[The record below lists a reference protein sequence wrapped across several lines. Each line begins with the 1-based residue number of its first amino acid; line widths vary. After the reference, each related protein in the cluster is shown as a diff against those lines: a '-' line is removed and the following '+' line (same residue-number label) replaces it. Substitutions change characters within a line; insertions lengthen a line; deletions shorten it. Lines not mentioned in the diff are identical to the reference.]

1 MPYEIRELVIKLD
14 TNIKGDK
21 PIDFNG
27 NMLYFPEEENPP
39 QVGGNPYICV
49 DIKYTKDLLSVID
62 ETDIY
67 KFFFDK
73 PYLMSVLDEYQDKNE
88 TEIDDKDE
96 HTISKHNIMFC
107 IKTIF
112 PTKYYTINNIHQS
125 IQLKYSSGAVPS
137 RSHYWFNPFN
147 TKNAYLKIGAT
158 EYTVAKV
165 TWLNDVLNHPEYK
178 ELLDVTSNVLGNYN
192 RDIKQSAYII
202 RKHFETY
209 KNKLLNLYRDAYYK
223 NNKFATESI
232 FIGDNSADHLS
243 LMKSLVQYFRKDP
256 QEIEKTNNFIIQVGP
271 SPSHNIFKPTPNNQ
285 EKSKDLTDLE
295 DLLKST
301 KHITTDSNS
310 NISDIFG
317 RQGGNYKV
325 FLSGPTIEEH
335 NKFFSAIGK
344 IEKVIEKLSLPPINK
359 NYEIIKNDASEYLYT
374 AREPTII
381 EIETSALK
389 MLNDDIKKKLFKK
402 VKLLGEVKL
411 IDNYNMLLTSGLVT
425 DNNVLYQNDNMINYF
440 NVIRLFTEMRTN
452 TELDDI
458 LLDLQVP
465 DNETVK
471 KAILRLTDILNII
484 HKGTDQNENLK
495 LLDIGSNTIT
505 VDGVRKNEIYVHLDL
520 IQGIVNDD
528 NKNDVFCHYT
538 NRLLGDKL
546 DKITSGHP
554 DWMVSEHMELV
565 EVKKTEKSDTTM
577 LTKAEQIVKDG
588 FNKVSQGFNKVSPVI
603 PTTTSISQ
611 DKDNKENDDR
621 LQRYLTGKG
630 ITKVKYRNTIDSD
643 DKSVL
648 EFIQKKND
656 DKLYNLLLEYE
667 KLPKPKMNN
676 INEPNSV
683 INEIELLDTKY
694 KKIIEQN
701 KFKLINKLI
710 KKDDIK
716 KITKN
721 NLENQL
727 YIDVIRSFI
736 PLKQG
741 GKKRHTK
748 RKSRIVSKQNKKRHT
763 KKQYNNR

>member
-1 MPYEIRELVIKLD
+1 MSYEIRELVIKLD

-27 NMLYFPEEENPP
+27 NMLYFPEEENIS
-39 QVGGNPYICV
+39 QVGGKPYICV
-49 DIKYTKDLLSVID
+49 DIKYTDELLSLID
-62 ETDIY
+62 ETDRY
-67 KFFFDK
+67 KFFFNK
-73 PYLMSVLDEYQDKNE
+73 SYLMSVLDKYKDKNE
-88 TEIDDKDE
+88 TESDDKDE
-96 HTISKHNIMFC
+96 HMISKHNIMFC

-125 IQLKYSSGAVPS
+125 IQLKYPSGAVPY

-209 KNKLLNLYRDAYYK
+209 KNKLLDLYRDAYYK

-243 LMKSLVQYFRKDP
+243 LMKSLVQYFIKDP
-256 QEIEKTNNFIIQVGP
+256 QEIEQTKNFIIQVGP
-271 SPSHNIFKPTPNNQ
+271 KPDHKIFKDQ
-285 EKSKDLTDLE
+285 EKLNDLK

-301 KHITTDSNS
+301 NNMSADSNS
-310 NISDIFG
+310 DISDIFR
-317 RQGGNYKV
+317 RQGGNNNNV
-325 FLSGPTIEEH
+325 FLNGRTIEAH
-335 NKFFSAIGK
+335 NKFFSVIGK
-344 IEKVIEKLSLPPINK
+344 IQEVIDKIINK
-359 NYEIIKNDASEYLYT
+359 NYEIIKNDSSEYLYT
-374 AREPTII
+374 TLESSPTII
-381 EIETSALK
+381 ETSV
-389 MLNDDIKKKLFKK
+389 LNDDIKKKLFDKD
-402 VKLLGEVKL
+402 KL

-425 DNNVLYQNDNMINYF
+425 DNNVLYKNDNMINYF

-471 KAILRLTDILNII
+471 KAILRLTEILNII
-484 HKGTDQNENLK
+484 HKGTNKEDNLK

-505 VDGVRKNEIYVHLDL
+505 VDGVQKNEIYVHLDL

-565 EVKKTEKSDTTM
+565 EVKKTEKSDITM
-577 LTKAEQIVKDG
+577 LTKAEQIVQDG
-588 FNKVSQGFNKVSPVI
+588 FNKVSQVI

-611 DKDNKENDDR
+611 DKDNKEKDAR

-630 ITKVKYRNTIDSD
+630 ITKVKYNNTIEPG

-648 EFIQKKND
+648 EFIQKKNGQ
-656 DKLYNLLLEYE
+656 LYKLLLEYE
-667 KLPKPKMNN
+667 KLPEPKMNN
-676 INEPNSV
+676 INKPNSV
-683 INEIELLDTKY
+683 INNIELLDTTY

-701 KFKLINKLI
+701 KSKLNNKLI
-710 KKDDIK
+710 STKNKQE
-716 KITKN
+716 ITKN

-727 YIDVIRSFI
+727 YIDVIHSFI

-748 RKSRIVSKQNKKRHT
+748 RKRRVVSKQNKKRHT
-763 KKQYNNR
+763 KKQYKNR

>member
-27 NMLYFPEEENPP
+27 NMLYFPEEEKPQ

-62 ETDIY
+62 EADIY

-73 PYLMSVLDEYQDKNE
+73 PYLMSVLDEYTDKNE
-88 TEIDDKDE
+88 TETDDKDE

-125 IQLKYSSGAVPS
+125 IQLKYPIGAVPS

-209 KNKLLNLYRDAYYK
+209 KNKLLDLYRDAYYK

-243 LMKSLVQYFRKDP
+243 LMKSLVQYFIKDP
-256 QEIEKTNNFIIQVGP
+256 QEIEQTKNFIIQVGP
-271 SPSHNIFKPTPNNQ
+271 KPVHKIFKDQ
-285 EKSKDLTDLE
+285 EKLNDLNDLK

-301 KHITTDSNS
+301 NNMPADSNS
-310 NISDIFG
+310 DISDIFR
-317 RQGGNYKV
+317 RQGVNNNNV
-325 FLSGPTIEEH
+325 FLNGRTIEAH
-335 NKFFSAIGK
+335 NKFFSVIGK
-344 IEKVIEKLSLPPINK
+344 IQEVIDKIINK
-359 NYEIIKNDASEYLYT
+359 NYEIIKNDSSEYLYT
-374 AREPTII
+374 TLESSPTII
-381 EIETSALK
+381 ETSV
-389 MLNDDIKKKLFKK
+389 LNDDIKKKLFDKD
-402 VKLLGEVKL
+402 KL

-425 DNNVLYQNDNMINYF
+425 DNNVLYKNDNMINYF

-471 KAILRLTDILNII
+471 KAILRLTEILNII
-484 HKGTDQNENLK
+484 HKGTNKEDNLK

-588 FNKVSQGFNKVSPVI
+588 FNKVSQGFNKVSQGFNKVSPVI
-603 PTTTSISQ
+603 RTTTSISQ
-611 DKDNKENDDR
+611 DKDKKENDVR
-621 LQRYLTGKG
+621 LQRYLTGKD

-763 KKQYNNR
+763 KKQYKNR

>member
-1 MPYEIRELVIKLD
+1 MSYEIRELVIKLD

-27 NMLYFPEEENPP
+27 NMLYFPEEEM

-73 PYLMSVLDEYQDKNE
+73 PYLMSVLDEYKDKNE
-88 TEIDDKDE
+88 TEIDNKDE

-125 IQLKYSSGAVPS
+125 IQLKYPSGAVPS

-209 KNKLLNLYRDAYYK
+209 KNKLLDLYRDAYYK
-223 NNKFATESI
+223 NNKFADEFMNKGNKGNKT
-232 FIGDNSADHLS
+232 ADHLS

-256 QEIEKTNNFIIQVGP
+256 QETEQTNNFIIQVGP
-271 SPSHNIFKPTPNNQ
+271 NSSNNIFNPNNQ
-285 EKSKDLTDLE
+285 EKSNDLTDLTDLK
-295 DLLKST
+295 DLLSLT
-301 KHITTDSNS
+301 NNMPADSNS
-310 NISDIFG
+310 ISGIFG
-317 RQGGNYKV
+317 RQVGNNNKV
-325 FLSGPTIEEH
+325 FLNEPTIKAH
-335 NKFFSAIGK
+335 NTFFSVIGK
-344 IEKVIEKLSLPPINK
+344 IDKVIDKIDNK
-359 NYEIIKNDASEYLYT
+359 NYEIIKNPSSEYLYT
-374 AREPTII
+374 VREPTII
-381 EIETSALK
+381 ETSALK
-389 MLNDDIKKKLFKK
+389 VLNNDIEKKLFDKD
-402 VKLLGEVKL
+402 KL
-411 IDNYNMLLTSGLVT
+411 IDNYNMLLTSGLVI

-471 KAILRLTDILNII
+471 KTILRLTDILNII
-484 HKGTDQNENLK
+484 HKGTDQKEILK

-505 VDGVRKNEIYVHLDL
+505 VDGVLKNEIYVHLDL

-565 EVKKTEKSDTTM
+565 EVKKKEKSDTTM

-588 FNKVSQGFNKVSPVI
+588 FNKVSQGFNKVSQVI

-611 DKDNKENDDR
+611 DKDAR
-621 LQRYLTGKG
+621 LQRYLTSKD
-630 ITKVKYRNTIDSD
+630 ITKVKYKNTIDSED
-643 DKSVL
+643 NSVL
-648 EFIQKKND
+648 EFIQKKN

-701 KFKLINKLI
+701 KFKLTNKLI
-710 KKDDIK
+710 KKGDK
-716 KITKN
+716 QKITKN

-748 RKSRIVSKQNKKRHT
+748 RKSRVVSKQNKKRHT

>member
-1 MPYEIRELVIKLD
+1 MSYEIRELVIKLD

-27 NMLYFPEEENPP
+27 NMLYFPEEENIS
-39 QVGGNPYICV
+39 QVGGKPYICV
-49 DIKYTKDLLSVID
+49 DIKYTDELLSLID
-62 ETDIY
+62 ETDRY
-67 KFFFDK
+67 KFFFNK
-73 PYLMSVLDEYQDKNE
+73 SYLMSVLDKYKDKNE
-88 TEIDDKDE
+88 TESDDKDE
-96 HTISKHNIMFC
+96 HMISKHNIMFC

-125 IQLKYSSGAVPS
+125 IQLKYPSGAVPY

-209 KNKLLNLYRDAYYK
+209 KNKLLDLYRDAYYK

-243 LMKSLVQYFRKDP
+243 LMKSLVQYFIKDP
-256 QEIEKTNNFIIQVGP
+256 QEIEQTKNFIIQVGP
-271 SPSHNIFKPTPNNQ
+271 KPDHKIFKDQ
-285 EKSKDLTDLE
+285 EKLNDLK

-301 KHITTDSNS
+301 NNMSADSNS
-310 NISDIFG
+310 DISDIFR
-317 RQGGNYKV
+317 RQGGNNNNV
-325 FLSGPTIEEH
+325 FLNGRTIEAH
-335 NKFFSAIGK
+335 NKFFSVIGK
-344 IEKVIEKLSLPPINK
+344 IQEVIDKIINK
-359 NYEIIKNDASEYLYT
+359 NYEIIKNDSSEYLYT
-374 AREPTII
+374 TLESSPTII
-381 EIETSALK
+381 ETSV
-389 MLNDDIKKKLFKK
+389 LNDDIKKKLFDKD
-402 VKLLGEVKL
+402 KL

-425 DNNVLYQNDNMINYF
+425 DNNVLYKNDNMINYF

-471 KAILRLTDILNII
+471 KAILRLTEILNII
-484 HKGTDQNENLK
+484 HKGTNKEDNLK

-505 VDGVRKNEIYVHLDL
+505 VDGVQKNEIYVHLDL

-565 EVKKTEKSDTTM
+565 EVKKTEKSDITM
-577 LTKAEQIVKDG
+577 LTKAEQIVQDG
-588 FNKVSQGFNKVSPVI
+588 FNKVSQVI

-611 DKDNKENDDR
+611 DKDNKEKDAR

-630 ITKVKYRNTIDSD
+630 ITKVKYNNTIEPG

-648 EFIQKKND
+648 EFIQKKNGQ
-656 DKLYNLLLEYE
+656 LYKLLLEYE
-667 KLPKPKMNN
+667 KLPEPKMNN
-676 INEPNSV
+676 INKPNSV
-683 INEIELLDTKY
+683 INNIELLDTTY

-701 KFKLINKLI
+701 KSKLNNKLI
-710 KKDDIK
+710 STKNKQE
-716 KITKN
+716 ITKN

-727 YIDVIRSFI
+727 YIDVIHSFI

-763 KKQYNNR
+763 KKQYKNR

>member
-1 MPYEIRELVIKLD
+1 MSYEIRELVIKLD

-27 NMLYFPEEENPP
+27 NMLYFPEEENIS
-39 QVGGNPYICV
+39 QVGGKPYICV
-49 DIKYTKDLLSVID
+49 DIKYTDELLSLID
-62 ETDIY
+62 ETDRY
-67 KFFFDK
+67 KFFFNK
-73 PYLMSVLDEYQDKNE
+73 SYLMSVLDKYKDKNE
-88 TEIDDKDE
+88 TESDDKDE
-96 HTISKHNIMFC
+96 HMISKHNIMFC

-125 IQLKYSSGAVPS
+125 IQLKYPSGAVPY

-209 KNKLLNLYRDAYYK
+209 KNKLLDLYRDAYYK

-243 LMKSLVQYFRKDP
+243 LMKSLVQYFIKDP
-256 QEIEKTNNFIIQVGP
+256 QEIEQTKNFIIQVGP
-271 SPSHNIFKPTPNNQ
+271 KPDHKIFKDQ
-285 EKSKDLTDLE
+285 EKLNDLK

-301 KHITTDSNS
+301 NNMPADSNS
-310 NISDIFG
+310 DISDIFR
-317 RQGGNYKV
+317 RQGGNNNNV
-325 FLSGPTIEEH
+325 FLNGRTIEAH
-335 NKFFSAIGK
+335 NKFFSVIGK
-344 IEKVIEKLSLPPINK
+344 IQEVIDKIINK
-359 NYEIIKNDASEYLYT
+359 NYEIIKNDSSEYLYT
-374 AREPTII
+374 TLESSPTII
-381 EIETSALK
+381 ETSV
-389 MLNDDIKKKLFKK
+389 LNDDIKKKLFDKD
-402 VKLLGEVKL
+402 KL

-425 DNNVLYQNDNMINYF
+425 DNNVLYKNDNMINYF

-471 KAILRLTDILNII
+471 KAILRLTEILNII
-484 HKGTDQNENLK
+484 HKGTNKEDNLK

-505 VDGVRKNEIYVHLDL
+505 VDGVQKNEIYVHLDL

-565 EVKKTEKSDTTM
+565 EVKKTEKSDITM
-577 LTKAEQIVKDG
+577 LTKAEQIVQDG
-588 FNKVSQGFNKVSPVI
+588 FNKVSQGFNKVSQVI

-611 DKDNKENDDR
+611 DKDNKEKDAR

-630 ITKVKYRNTIDSD
+630 ITKVKYNNTIEPG

-648 EFIQKKND
+648 EFIQKKNGQ
-656 DKLYNLLLEYE
+656 LYKLLLEYE
-667 KLPKPKMNN
+667 KLPEPKMNN
-676 INEPNSV
+676 INKPNSV
-683 INEIELLDTKY
+683 INNIELLDTTY

-701 KFKLINKLI
+701 KSKLNNKLI
-710 KKDDIK
+710 STKNKQE
-716 KITKN
+716 ITKN

-727 YIDVIRSFI
+727 YIDVIHSFI

-748 RKSRIVSKQNKKRHT
+748 RKRRVVSKQNKKRHT
-763 KKQYNNR
+763 KKQYKNR